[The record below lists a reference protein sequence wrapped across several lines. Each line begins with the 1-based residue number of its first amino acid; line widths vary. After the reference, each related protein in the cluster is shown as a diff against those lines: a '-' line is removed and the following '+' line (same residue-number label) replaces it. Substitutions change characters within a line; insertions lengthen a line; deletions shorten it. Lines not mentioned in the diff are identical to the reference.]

1 MKEVNPKVTVIIP
14 TYNRAH
20 LIKRAIK
27 SVLNQTFQDFEIIV
41 VDDGSTDN
49 TEEVVKSF
57 NDLRIKYI
65 KHQKNL
71 GASAARNTG
80 IKNSKGEY
88 IAFLDSDDEW
98 LSEKLERQIKIFEET
113 KDKRLGFVYCG
124 AIFIDEKK
132 NKEIKRLLPK
142 KRGDVYKDML
152 FDSIT
157 YGGSHNLIKKEVFD
171 KCDLF
176 DEKEVFKKGGQEDYE
191 MWLRIAKK
199 YNFDFT
205 KEYLVKYYIRPIGR
219 ISTMANL
226 QDKAKVRECIVGK
239 FIEEYKKHPLILSNK
254 LRRIGTL
261 YCLGGNVKRGRRLFL
276 RSIKYNFLNIRSHI
290 CLLISFFG
298 HSFYNFFYKLNVKC
312 KELWINSFK
321 IKSYE

>member
-98 LSEKLERQIKIFEET
+98 LPEKLEKQMRYFKKIE
-113 KDKRLGFVYCG
+113 KRRGKLGLVYCDSIWCDEEG
-124 AIFIDEKK
+124 RKIAVSNQIWKPKEGWVFKELLKNCFISTASVVICREDVLIKVGLFDRKFTQSQDYELWIRLSTFYPIAYLNLPLVKHKMWEGNVTKKRHQAIFCNIRLIHKVLKNSYTSIYNKIDLTRPMRAFLYFK
-132 NKEIKRLLPK
+132 IGHLL
-142 KRGDVYKDML
+142 YYL
-152 FDSIT
+152 
-157 YGGSHNLIKKEVFD
+157 D
-171 KCDLF
+171 K
-176 DEKEVFKKGGQEDYE
+176 
-191 MWLRIAKK
+191 
-199 YNFDFT
+199 T
-205 KEYLVKYYIRPIGR
+205 K
-219 ISTMANL
+219 
-226 QDKAKVRECIVGK
+226 KAK
-239 FIEEYKKHPLILSNK
+239 YWLIRSLLKNPF
-254 LRRIGTL
+254 
-261 YCLGGNVKRGRRLFL
+261 CVKPYFFLFL
-276 RSIKYNFLNIRSHI
+276 IFLNI
-290 CLLISFFG
+290 
-298 HSFYNFFYKLNVKC
+298 
-312 KELWINSFK
+312 
-321 IKSYE
+321 KSNRYQIVRKKFNKFR